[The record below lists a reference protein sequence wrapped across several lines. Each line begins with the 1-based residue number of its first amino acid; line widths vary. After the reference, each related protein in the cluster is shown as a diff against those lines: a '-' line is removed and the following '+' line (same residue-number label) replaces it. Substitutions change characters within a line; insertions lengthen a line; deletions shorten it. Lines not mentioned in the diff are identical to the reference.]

1 MIINYPDGRK
11 LVTKEKKDDKIDHRK
26 SENRSE
32 AERLRDKLIKSN
44 MGMQFE
50 ADISKCC
57 DYYRELEIADIYK
70 RPTPIKVV
78 KMSKTK
84 KGMIEEAYF
93 QEKSTTDYVGI
104 YKGKYIDFECKETI
118 HDGVPYHMI
127 REQQFRHLDLI
138 TKLGGIGFFL
148 VSFKKAQEV
157 YLMKASIILE
167 EVQKKKHPGFKREF
181 FKEQG
186 VLVKRSYLPPYKLLE
201 AIDEAY
207 FASGSLSF
215 KK

>member
-1 MIINYPDGRK
+1 MKIINYPDGRK
-11 LVTKEKKDDKIDHRK
+11 IITKQFKSNNVDHRLT
-26 SENRSE
+26 ENKTE
-32 AERLRDKLIKSN
+32 AERLRDSMIKRN

-50 ADISKCC
+50 NDVSKSC
-57 DYYRELEIADIYK
+57 DFYREKELADIYK

-118 HDGVPYHMI
+118 HDTVPYHMI
-127 REQQFRHLDLI
+127 REQQFRHLELI

-157 YLMKASIILE
+157 YLMPATIILE
-167 EVQKKKHPGFKREF
+167 EIRNKKHPGFKREF
-181 FKEQG
+181 FQEHG
-186 VLVKRSYLPPYKLLE
+186 VLVKRSFLPPYLLLD
-201 AIDEAY
+201 AIDEA
-207 FASGSLSF
+207 FF
-215 KK
+215 N

>member
-1 MIINYPDGRK
+1 MKIINYPDGRK
-11 LVTKEKKDDKIDHRK
+11 IITKQVKSNNVDHRLT
-26 SENRSE
+26 ENKTE
-32 AERLRDKLIKSN
+32 AERLRDSMIKRN

-50 ADISKCC
+50 NDVSKSC
-57 DYYRELEIADIYK
+57 DFYREKELADIYK

-118 HDGVPYHMI
+118 HDTVPYHMI
-127 REQQFRHLDLI
+127 REQQFRHLELI

-157 YLMKASIILE
+157 YLMPATIILE
-167 EVQKKKHPGFKREF
+167 EIRNKKHPGFKREF
-181 FKEQG
+181 FQEHG
-186 VLVKRSYLPPYKLLE
+186 VLVKRSFLPPYLLLDAIEE
-201 AIDEAY
+201 A
-207 FASGSLSF
+207 FF
-215 KK
+215 N